1 MESLP
6 DKTPILVVDDDPGL
20 LVSLEATIAAS
31 GLPRPALTTDG
42 RRVLDLVGD
51 HRYVLVL
58 LDLIMP
64 GASGMEI
71 LQQLKAAFP
80 EVECVVVTAVDEV
93 DTAVRA
99 IRYGAYDY
107 LVKPVDRDRLLL
119 ALRRALER
127 YGLRQGAAPLEKP
140 PSFSDLKHPSAFRD
154 LVARDEKMARVFRQV
169 EAAAVTDYHLLI
181 TGETGVGKDLLARAV
196 HGLSRYADGPYV
208 AVNVAA
214 SGAGLFEDDFF
225 GHAKGAF
232 TGAVSDKKGFFE
244 AAQGGTIFL
253 DEITELS
260 PDLQVKLLRVVQ
272 EKEFY
277 PLGDPRPRRFDARI
291 VAASNR
297 DIGAAIRA
305 GQFREDLFHRL
316 NMFHIRI
323 PPLRDRPGDIL
334 PLARHFLARYS
345 RETGKPIRDLAP
357 EAAAFLKTCR
367 FPGNVRELK
376 NLVAGAVLMAGGEVL
391 TRADLGGADCPGPDP
406 ADPGDLPLLPLA
418 EVEKQHI
425 LRTLDAVDG
434 NRTQAA
440 RILGVSVRTIR
451 RKLAGYETF

>member
-31 GLPRPALTTDG
+31 GLPRPALTSDG
-42 RRVLDLVGD
+42 RRVLDLVRD

-64 GASGMEI
+64 DASGMEI

-80 EVECVVVTAVDEV
+80 EVECVVVTAVDDV

-119 ALRRALER
+119 SLRRALER
-127 YGLRQGAAPLEKP
+127 YGLRQGAAPMEKP
-140 PSFSDLKHPSAFRD
+140 PSFADLKHPSAFHKM
-154 LVARDEKMARVFRQV
+154 VARDDKMARVFRKA
-169 EAAAVTDYHLLI
+169 EAAAITDYHLLI

-196 HGLSRYADGPYV
+196 HDLSRYAEGPYV
-208 AVNVAA
+208 AVNAAA

-225 GHAKGAF
+225 GHARGAF
-232 TGAVSDKKGFFE
+232 TGAVSKKKGFFE

-253 DEITELS
+253 DEITEL
-260 PDLQVKLLRVVQ
+260 PLDLQVKLLRVIQ

-277 PLGDPRPRRFDARI
+277 PLGDARPRRFDARI

-297 DIGAAIRA
+297 DVQAAIGAGR
-305 GQFREDLFHRL
+305 FREDLFHRL

-323 PPLRDRPGDIL
+323 PPLRERPGDIL
-334 PLARHFLARYS
+334 PLARHFLGRYGP
-345 RETGKPIRDLAP
+345 EAGKPALDLSP
-357 EAAAFLKTCR
+357 NAAAFLKTRR
-367 FPGNVRELK
+367 FPGNVRELQ
-376 NLVAGAVLMAGGEVL
+376 NLMAGAVLMAGGDRL
-391 TRADLGGADCPGPDP
+391 TPADLGGPDHSGTDP
-406 ADPGDLPLLPLA
+406 AAPGAPLLSLA

-425 LRTLDAVDG
+425 LRTLDAVAG

-451 RKLAGYETF
+451 RKLTEYGTF